1 MQDQT
6 PKPRRSWFDSIPWW
20 LWVAIA
26 VTHAPLI
33 YFQID
38 DLMTAATE
46 RDRTE
51 AILTAVLASVWSL
64 FAVAMAMRAWQQR

>member
-1 MQDQT
+1 
-6 PKPRRSWFDSIPWW
+6 
-20 LWVAIA
+20 VAIA

-38 DLMTAATE
+38 DLMAAATE
-46 RDRTE
+46 HDRTE
-51 AILTAVLASVWSL
+51 AVLTAVLASVWSL